1 MSKVV
6 KVSYINQL
14 TLVEHSHDELSTLE
28 LMCQTAEDNEMVAHI
43 KNMFGFEDDKPKQ
56 DK

>member
-6 KVSYINQL
+6 KVSYVNQL
-14 TLVEHSHDELSTLE
+14 TLIEHSHDELSTLE

-43 KNMFGFEDDKPKQ
+43 KNMFGFEDDKSQ
-56 DK
+56 QV